1 MNDTPTTKNHIT
13 DEAARRL
20 AVEPL
25 PSDHPEVTGAGP
37 VTAVNDADGGDA
49 APVVEDKA
57 NRAPGV
63 DDVDEGEPVGRA
75 PGIDDV
81 DEGEPVGRNNHGV
94 AP

>member
-1 MNDTPTTKNHIT
+1 MNNKPTTKNHIT
-13 DEAARRL
+13 DEAAKRL

-25 PSDHPEVTGAGP
+25 PADHPEVTGAGP
-37 VTAVNDADGGDA
+37 VTAVDDGDS
-49 APVVEDKA
+49 APAVEDKA
-57 NRAPGV
+57 KRPGV

-75 PGIDDV
+75 PGVDDV